1 MSSLALN
8 AHKIKIIVLQLS
20 ILIGY
25 STASSLAQSFKEISE
40 STGITHYQHDP
51 YYISG
56 GVAIFDFNNDGYE
69 DLYFTGGLKP
79 GKLYENVGSASFVD
93 VSDIID
99 SDVLKTAFTQG
110 VAIGDVNND
119 GYDDIFITTHKG
131 YGNILL
137 LNFEGKR
144 FIDAS
149 GSLKSNLR
157 NVWSTS
163 ATMADVDMDG
173 DLDIYVGNFV
183 DYNTESFK
191 DESISAT
198 IPNSLYINK
207 NGSFIDEAAGFN
219 VANEGSTLAVSFTD
233 VNNDSHPDVYVGND
247 HGKRFSP
254 NALYINNPPGNTF
267 ERAPAEMGADVAI
280 NSMGI
285 AIGDYDE
292 DEDLDYYITHIWDN
306 VLLNNNFNLTK
317 SFSDQS
323 LTQAVPSRS
332 GISWGTVFFDYNN
345 DTYLDL
351 YVANGDMLGIDIPQ
365 ENILYQ
371 RKNGKYINVS
381 NIQGVADV
389 SRCRGVASG
398 DIDNDGQVDLAVV
411 AVSAEDDYSVN
422 NTIYQ
427 NKNNS
432 TGHWVKVKLEGLT
445 SNRNG
450 YGSWVKVFAG
460 DRVFTKEVDGGSSYL
475 SHNSS
480 ILHFGLGQTQTI
492 DSMEVRWPGGHKELY
507 RSLAADRLI
516 YLREGDNAYYV
527 YHNMLEKE
535 CEKDSVLIFGEYRTL
550 PGFYR
555 DTIQNEAFKEIHT
568 TLLRSPRVK
577 LAKCNNNDEKLEES
591 KDVAIYPNPFDDD
604 LSIMMRKMGDY
615 DAITIHILGST
626 GNQVLK
632 LAITPRMIE
641 DNTIKITGDIL
652 KRLGPGL
659 YLVNIYAGP
668 DRENA
673 LFSEKI
679 LRY

>member
-8 AHKIKIIVLQLS
+8 AHKIKIIALQLS

-79 GKLYENVGSASFVD
+79 GKLYENVGSASFID

-207 NGSFIDEAAGFN
+207 NGSFIDEAAEFN

-233 VNNDSHPDVYVGND
+233 VNNDSYPDLYVGND

-254 NALYINNPPGNTF
+254 NALYINNPSGNTF

-323 LTQAVPSRS
+323 LAQAVPSRS

-422 NTIYQ
+422 NSIYQ

-432 TGHWVKVKLEGLT
+432 TGHWVKVKLEGST

-591 KDVAIYPNPFDDD
+591 KDIAIYPNPFDDD

-632 LAITPRMIE
+632 LAVTPRMIE
-641 DNTIKITGDIL
+641 GNTIKITGDIL

-668 DRENA
+668 DRENV

>member
-207 NGSFIDEAAGFN
+207 NGSFIDEAAEFN

-233 VNNDSHPDVYVGND
+233 VNNDSYPDLYVGND

-254 NALYINNPPGNTF
+254 NALYINNPSGNTF

-323 LTQAVPSRS
+323 LAQAVPSRS

-371 RKNGKYINVS
+371 RKNGKYIKVS
-381 NIQGVADV
+381 NIEGVADV

-411 AVSAEDDYSVN
+411 AVSAEDDYSVSN
-422 NTIYQ
+422 SIYQ

-432 TGHWVKVKLEGLT
+432 TGHWVKVKLEGST

-527 YHNMLEKE
+527 YHNILEKE
-535 CEKDSVLIFGEYRTL
+535 CEKDSVLILGEYRTL

-568 TLLRSPRVK
+568 TLLRAPRVK
-577 LAKCNNNDEKLEES
+577 LAKCNDNDEKLGES

-615 DAITIHILGST
+615 DAIAIHIIGST

-632 LAITPRMIE
+632 LAVTPRMIE

-668 DRENA
+668 NRENV